1 MIILFV
7 EPIRMHEQAA
17 GRDVTLGYGLHYGWA
32 IEGAIGSN
40 LKIDAS
46 YLSPHVNT
54 AARLEAATKQFRT
67 MFLLSD
73 DFVKR
78 LSPRNQVSVSKNSR
92 VHRSDKR
99 STIRSFR
106 FSCSWNLHPCFKSMK
121 SHRRLLTKRK

>member
-1 MIILFV
+1 MIIFFF

-40 LKIDAS
+40 LKTDAS

-78 LSPRNQVSVSKNSR
+78 LSPRNQVSVSVNTVVCIAVTSAA
-92 VHRSDKR
+92 
-99 STIRSFR
+99 R
-106 FSCSWNLHPCFKSMK
+106 FAPFASAAAGICILVLNP
-121 SHRRLLTKRK
+121 